1 VQVNGLKLTGVKL
14 DASTVPGTYL
24 VRAFGLQVLLTG
36 LVLINMCCWN
46 ALTTE
51 LSNAIACLSD
61 DAAASPHVRCVC

>member
-1 VQVNGLKLTGVKL
+1 MQVNGLKLTGVKL
-14 DASTVPGTYL
+14 DASTVP